1 MYISTVSR
9 SIIYTDK
16 WKSDNP
22 QTAERVFKMKKFET
36 LTEYEILN
44 ATYSYYLLKWGK
56 EMDFLEKNPDD
67 IIAKS
72 RLPELRKILDELAFE
87 IVKLKNQ

>member
-1 MYISTVSR
+1 
-9 SIIYTDK
+9 
-16 WKSDNP
+16 
-22 QTAERVFKMKKFET
+22 MKKFET
-36 LTEYEILN
+36 LTEYEILS

-72 RLPELRKILDELAFE
+72 RLPKLSNILDELHNE
-87 IVKLKNQ
+87 VVNLKNQ

>member
-1 MYISTVSR
+1 MYIYTVSR
-9 SIIYTDK
+9 SIIYIDK
-16 WKSDNP
+16 GKADNP
-22 QTAERVFKMKKFET
+22 QTAERLIKMKKFET
-36 LTEYEILN
+36 LTEYEILD

-72 RLPELRKILDELAFE
+72 RLPELRKILDELASE
-87 IVKLKNQ
+87 IVNLKNQ

>member
-1 MYISTVSR
+1 
-9 SIIYTDK
+9 
-16 WKSDNP
+16 
-22 QTAERVFKMKKFET
+22 MKKFET

-56 EMDFLEKNPDD
+56 ELDFLEKNSDD

-72 RLPELRKILDELAFE
+72 RSTELLKILDELAVE
-87 IVKLKNQ
+87 MVKLKNQ

>member
-1 MYISTVSR
+1 MQYTCIR
-9 SIIYTDK
+9 AIIYTDK
-16 WKSDNP
+16 GKADNP

>member
-1 MYISTVSR
+1 MLIANMRLY
-9 SIIYTDK
+9 
-16 WKSDNP
+16 
-22 QTAERVFKMKKFET
+22 
-36 LTEYEILN
+36 
-44 ATYSYYLLKWGK
+44 
-56 EMDFLEKNPDD
+56 D

>member
-1 MYISTVSR
+1 MIYCTR
-9 SIIYTDK
+9 YAIIYTDK
-16 WKSDNP
+16 GKADNP
-22 QTAERVFKMKKFET
+22 QTAERVFIMKKFET

>member
-16 WKSDNP
+16 GKADNP
-22 QTAERVFKMKKFET
+22 QIAERLIKMKKFET
-36 LTEYEILN
+36 LTDYEILN
-44 ATYSYYLLKWGK
+44 ATYSYYLLKWGD
-56 EMDFLEKNPDD
+56 ELDFLEKNPDD

-72 RLPELRKILDELAFE
+72 KSTELVKILDELAVE

>member
-1 MYISTVSR
+1 MQYTCIRV
-9 SIIYTDK
+9 IIYTDK
-16 WKSDNP
+16 GKADNP

-44 ATYSYYLLKWGK
+44 ATYSYYLIKWGK

>member
-1 MYISTVSR
+1 
-9 SIIYTDK
+9 
-16 WKSDNP
+16 
-22 QTAERVFKMKKFET
+22 MKKFET
-36 LTEYEILN
+36 LTDYEILN

-56 EMDFLEKNPDD
+56 EMDFLKKNPDD

>member
-1 MYISTVSR
+1 
-9 SIIYTDK
+9 
-16 WKSDNP
+16 
-22 QTAERVFKMKKFET
+22 MKKFET
-36 LTEYEILN
+36 LTEYEILS

-72 RLPELRKILDELAFE
+72 RLPKLRNILDELHNE
-87 IVKLKNQ
+87 VVNLKNQ

>member
-1 MYISTVSR
+1 
-9 SIIYTDK
+9 
-16 WKSDNP
+16 
-22 QTAERVFKMKKFET
+22 MKKFET

-72 RLPELRKILDELAFE
+72 RSTELLKILDELAVE
-87 IVKLKNQ
+87 MVKLKNQ

>member
-1 MYISTVSR
+1 
-9 SIIYTDK
+9 
-16 WKSDNP
+16 
-22 QTAERVFKMKKFET
+22 MKKFET

-56 EMDFLEKNPDD
+56 ELYFLEKNPDD

-72 RLPELRKILDELAFE
+72 RSTELLKILDELAVE
-87 IVKLKNQ
+87 MVKLKNQ

>member
-1 MYISTVSR
+1 MQYTCTRV
-9 SIIYTDK
+9 IIYTDK
-16 WKSDNP
+16 GKADNP

-56 EMDFLEKNPDD
+56 ELDFLEKNSDD

-72 RLPELRKILDELAFE
+72 RSTELLKILDELAVE
-87 IVKLKNQ
+87 MVKLKNQ

>member
-1 MYISTVSR
+1 
-9 SIIYTDK
+9 
-16 WKSDNP
+16 
-22 QTAERVFKMKKFET
+22 MKKFET

-44 ATYSYYLLKWGK
+44 ATYSYYLLEWGK

>member
-1 MYISTVSR
+1 MYIYTVSR
-9 SIIYTDK
+9 SIIYIDK
-16 WKSDNP
+16 GKADNP
-22 QTAERVFKMKKFET
+22 QTAEGLIKMKKFET
-36 LTEYEILN
+36 LTEYEILD

-72 RLPELRKILDELAFE
+72 RLPELRKILDELASE
-87 IVKLKNQ
+87 IVNLKNQ

>member
-16 WKSDNP
+16 GKADNP
-22 QTAERVFKMKKFET
+22 QTAERVFIMKKFET

-67 IIAKS
+67 TIAKS